1 CASPRRELV
10 GEPDAG
16 NLHLRFEEGK
26 VSRATASLALLPTL
40 PALTFH
46 AIAAHSA
53 VVPVQLATG
62 DRRLATF

>member
-1 CASPRRELV
+1 SPRRELV

-40 PALTFH
+40 PALIPGAPSPARGIRHTV
-46 AIAAHSA
+46 AACRA
-53 VVPVQLATG
+53 RVV
-62 DRRLATF
+62 